1 MNNRTRKSQC
11 RYGVCHTFP
20 TDIFE
25 QILRNSCIALGIFV
39 QLLFFLS
46 YHGEGNFLP
55 EQKGQDL
62 DSVDEKVPERNQ
74 VRQFVRV
81 ARIHDSTTQAPRH
94 NQ

>member
-1 MNNRTRKSQC
+1 MSDRILHYSF
-11 RYGVCHTFP
+11 V

-25 QILRNSCIALGIFV
+25 QLCYSGRTGIPSA
-39 QLLFFLS
+39 FFLS
-46 YHGEGNFLP
+46 YHGEGHFLP

-62 DSVDEKVPERNQ
+62 DSVDEKVSERDQ
-74 VRQFVRV
+74 VSQFVRV